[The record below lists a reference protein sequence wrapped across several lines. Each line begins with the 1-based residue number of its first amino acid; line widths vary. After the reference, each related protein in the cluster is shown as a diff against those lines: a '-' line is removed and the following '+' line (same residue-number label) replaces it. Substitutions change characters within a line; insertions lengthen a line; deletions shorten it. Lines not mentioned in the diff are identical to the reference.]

1 MTTRDSVPTRLRGDI
16 QGLRALAVVAVIA
29 NHLVGWPTGG
39 FVGVDVF
46 FVISGFLITGLLLR
60 AADAPGGISLTGF
73 YARRIRRIVP
83 TALLVLAATLVGAHF
98 LFNNARATATAWDA
112 LNALLFTANWRFVA
126 VGTDYFAADT
136 AVSPV
141 QHFWSLAVEE
151 QFYLVWPWL
160 IVLLVALFA
169 ARRSRVVAVVVVIL
183 AVVAASFVFSLY
195 QSADAPRVAYF
206 STFTRAWELGAGA
219 LVAVAAPALARMPG
233 ALRFLLGW
241 VGLAVIV
248 GSALLIDGSMPF
260 PGPWAAAPVAG
271 ALLVIAAGVGGTQR
285 HLFPLVNPV
294 SRFIGTISY
303 SLYLWHLPVIVFAQQ
318 LPPQHPAVI
327 AGLIFVLSVLSYL
340 LVEQPFHQSPWLAER
355 GTRESRQAAWQA
367 WRDRFGAQF
376 ILASTALV
384 VIATAVG
391 IVAET
396 SIRDVAP
403 PAAAV
408 GDGSLPAA
416 ETNPETQ
423 LQADLAAALQ
433 APSWPNNLSPSLDSV
448 LRTTSNDNPARKCFD
463 IGNTPDFD
471 SCTWG
476 DHNAPHHMYLVG
488 DSTAMAYAPA
498 FKAIADA
505 SGGQWRITTV
515 GLYGCRF
522 TDVDIANDGAGVM
535 SACPERKRAVSE
547 HILADAP
554 QLVVV
559 SNAYALGRSTS
570 GVALSTSDIVASTLA
585 ETAGYGAAGRV
596 VYLAPPPL
604 GADLGRCFSPVSSP
618 NRCAVAIDPAWNEFA
633 AATQATLG
641 AGDHFVSSLAFTCF
655 QGACPAFAGTIPI
668 KYDSAHLTTAYS
680 THIAPALQFE
690 LAALGLL

>member
-1 MTTRDSVPTRLRGDI
+1 MTMGDSAPSRLRGDI
-16 QGLRALAVVAVIA
+16 QGLRAVAVIAVVA

-60 AADAPGGISLTGF
+60 AADAPGGISLARF

-83 TALLVLAATLVGAHF
+83 AALLVLAATLVGAHF
-98 LFNNARATATAWDA
+98 LFNSSRATSTAWDA

-126 VGTDYFAADT
+126 VGTDYFAADG

-160 IVLLVALFA
+160 LVLLFALFA
-169 ARRSRVVAVVVVIL
+169 ARRARIGALAAVIAAVVV
-183 AVVAASFVFSLY
+183 ASFVFALY
-195 QSADAPRVAYF
+195 QSTDAPTVAYF

-219 LVAVAAPALARMPG
+219 LLAVASPLLARMP
-233 ALRFLLGW
+233 AVLRFLLGW
-241 VGLAVIV
+241 LGLAVIV
-248 GSALLIDGSMPF
+248 GSALFVDGTLPF

-271 ALLVIAAGVGGTQR
+271 ALLVIAAGVGGPQR

-294 SRFIGTISY
+294 SRFVGTISY
-303 SLYLWHLPVIVFAQQ
+303 SLYLWHLPVIVFSQQ
-318 LPPQHPAVI
+318 LPPQHPALVAGVI
-327 AGLIFVLSVLSYL
+327 LVLSVLGYL
-340 LVEQPFHQSPWLAER
+340 LVEQPFHQSPWLAAR
-355 GTRESRQAAWQA
+355 GTRESRRAAWQA

-376 ILASTALV
+376 ILGTTALV
-384 VIATAVG
+384 VLCTAVG
-391 IVAET
+391 VVAGS
-396 SIRDVAP
+396 SIKDVP
-403 PAAAV
+403 PPVAAAE
-408 GDGSLPAA
+408 GDALPAA

-433 APSWPNNLSPSLDSV
+433 ASSWPGNLSPSLDSV

-463 IGNTPDFD
+463 IGDSPNFD

-476 DHNAPHHMYLVG
+476 DRNAPHHMYLVG

-498 FKAIADA
+498 FKAIAEA

-522 TDVDIANDGAGVM
+522 TDVDVANGGDGVM
-535 SACPERKRAVSE
+535 SACPGRKRDVAQ
-547 HILADAP
+547 HIVADAP

-559 SNAYALGRSTS
+559 ANAYALGKSTT
-570 GVALSTSDIVASTLA
+570 GVPLSAADLVASTLA
-585 ETAGYGAAGRV
+585 ETAGYAAAGRV
-596 VYLAPPPL
+596 TYLAPPPL
-604 GADLGRCFSPVSSP
+604 GADLARCFSPVSSP
-618 NRCAVAIDPAWNEFA
+618 NRCAVTIDPAWNEFA

-641 AGDHFVSSLAFTCF
+641 AGDHFVSSLAFSCY
-655 QGACPAFAGTIPI
+655 QGACPAFAGTIPT
-668 KYDSAHLTTAYS
+668 KYDGVHLTTAYS

>member
-1 MTTRDSVPTRLRGDI
+1 MTTGENVPKRLRGDI
-16 QGLRALAVVAVIA
+16 QGLRAVAVVAVIA

-39 FVGVDVF
+39 FIGVDVF
-46 FVISGFLITGLLLR
+46 FVVSGFLITGLLLR
-60 AADAPGGISLTGF
+60 AADAPSGISLAGF

-98 LFNNARATATAWDA
+98 LFNSARATSTAWDA

-126 VGTDYFAADT
+126 VGTDYFAAGGS
-136 AVSPV
+136 VSPV

-160 IVLLVALFA
+160 LVLLFALFA
-169 ARRSRVVAVVVVIL
+169 SKRARTGAVVTVIV
-183 AVVAASFVFSLY
+183 AVVAASFVFSLH
-195 QSADAPRVAYF
+195 QTAETPTVAYF

-219 LVAVAAPALARMPG
+219 LLAAAAPLLARLP
-233 ALRFLLGW
+233 AVLRFLLGW

-248 GSALLIDGSMPF
+248 GSALFIDSSMPF

-271 ALLVIAAGVGGTQR
+271 ALLVMAAGVGGTQR

-294 SRFIGTISY
+294 SRFIGAISY

-340 LVEQPFHQSPWLAER
+340 LVEQPFHQSPWLAAR
-355 GTRESRQAAWQA
+355 GTRESRRDAWQA

-376 ILASTALV
+376 ILGTTALV

-391 IVAET
+391 IVAES
-396 SIRDVAP
+396 SIRDVPPP
-403 PAAAV
+403 PAAA
-408 GDGSLPAA
+408 GDGLLPAA

-423 LQADLAAALQ
+423 LQADLASALQ
-433 APSWPNNLSPSLDSV
+433 ASSWPKNLSPSLDSV

-463 IGNTPDFD
+463 IGDSPDFD

-476 DHNAPHHMYLVG
+476 DRNAPHHMYLVG

-522 TDVDIANDGAGVM
+522 TDVDVANDGKGVM
-535 SACPERKRAVSE
+535 SACPARKQAVTE
-547 HILADAP
+547 HIVADAP

-559 SNAYALGRSTS
+559 SNAYALGRSTA
-570 GVALSTSDIVASTLA
+570 GAPLSTADLVASTLA
-585 ETAGYGAAGRV
+585 ETAGYASAGRIT
-596 VYLAPPPL
+596 YLAPPPL
-604 GADLGRCFSPVSSP
+604 GADLGRCYSPVSSP
-618 NRCAVAIDPAWNEFA
+618 NSCAVTIDPAWNDFA

-641 AGDHFVSSLAFTCF
+641 PGDHFVSSLAFSCY
-655 QGACPAFAGTIPI
+655 QGACPAFAGTIPT
-668 KYDSAHLTTAYS
+668 KYDDAHLTTAYA